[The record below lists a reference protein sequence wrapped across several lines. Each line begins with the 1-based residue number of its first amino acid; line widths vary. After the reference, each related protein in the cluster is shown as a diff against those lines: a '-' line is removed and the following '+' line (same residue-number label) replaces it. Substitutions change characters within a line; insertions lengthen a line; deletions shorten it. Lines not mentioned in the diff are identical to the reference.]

1 MAINHKKYYKTNIMK
16 KVTRISFTAVFLFA
30 AVAVIAQEKRKIYF
44 TTGAGIIKSPGSL
57 HKVFKPSIA
66 FNSGIELV
74 DKRNWFL
81 QGSLDFHTLKY
92 NQQFKEDGSP
102 YLFVNTTSSLVQI
115 AVTGGKNFQFDD
127 NRWFASLYS
136 GGGYLNVGEPRLIDQ
151 SENII
156 SQKVTRKASVFG
168 KAGTRIG
175 YMTKSK
181 LLQTI
186 YFDAAY
192 WASPITIQESTL
204 KGISLFL
211 GLRMAMK

>member
-1 MAINHKKYYKTNIMK
+1 MK
-16 KVTRISFTAVFLFA
+16 KFAQIILPALCLFA
-30 AVAVIAQEKRKIYF
+30 FPELTAQESSKVF
-44 TTGAGIIKSPGSL
+44 VTTGAGIIKSPGSL

-74 DKRNWFL
+74 NKTNWFL

-92 NQQFKEDGSP
+92 NQKIREDGSP

-115 AVTGGKNFQFDD
+115 AVTGGKNFHFGDSK
-127 NRWFASLYS
+127 WFASLYS

-151 SENII
+151 FENTIKQEV
-156 SQKVTRKASVFG
+156 SRKTSVFG
-168 KAGTRIG
+168 KAGTRVG
-175 YMTKSK
+175 YKTKSK

-186 YFDAAY
+186 YFDGAY
-192 WASPITIQESTL
+192 WASPLTIQGSGL

-211 GLRMAMK
+211 GARMAMK